1 MKKLTLVGLRFGAFV
16 LVMAVLT
23 GLLFAV
29 FGDWRG
35 GAASAYSAVFSDTS
49 RLKAGDTVRAAGLR
63 VGTVRDVELRPDGTV
78 LVTFDAD
85 PVVVLTE
92 ASKVAVRYLNLV
104 GDRYLELINA
114 PGSTR
119 MLYAGSQIPIDRTS
133 PALDLDLLLGGLKPV
148 IQGLN
153 PQDVNALTASL
164 LQVLQ
169 GQDVN
174 LQSLFAR
181 GASFANTLAGSSRDI
196 EQMITDLNTVATTIA
211 NNGERFTQAIDRLHR
226 LVGELAQQR
235 DTIGGAV
242 DSLSRG
248 TATIAD
254 LLTNVR
260 PPLADTVNQLNALAP
275 IIDDRKDSL
284 EDALKRAPGNYRK
297 LARLGSYGSWINYY
311 ICGFALRVSDLQGRT
326 AVFPWIKQ
334 DWGRC
339 ADS

>member
-1 MKKLTLVGLRFGAFV
+1 MKNLTLVGLRFGAFV

-35 GAASAYSAVFSDTS
+35 GAASVYSAVFTDTS

-63 VGTVRDVELRPDGTV
+63 VGTVRDVELRSDGTV

-85 PVVVLTE
+85 PVVALTE

-119 MLYAGSQIPIDRTS
+119 MLHAGSQIPIDHTS

-196 EQMITDLNTVATTIA
+196 EQMITDLNTVTTTIA

-260 PPLADTVNQLNALAP
+260 PPLADTVNQLNTLAP
-275 IIDDRKDSL
+275 ILDDRKDSL

-334 DWGRC
+334 DGGRC